1 MSNASKMGRVDR
13 RVKVP
18 GTEVCSSDGFK
29 RVYGDLYLADKDK
42 VLLETNSFRCAFA
55 KMEGHDKNVVSS
67 CKVALIQHCGMNF
80 GETSAN
86 QVLARLGVFLLEAER
101 KGIR

>member
-29 RVYGDLYLADKDK
+29 RVYEDLI
-42 VLLETNSFRCAFA
+42 LLNSEKLLIETAAFRSAFA
-55 KMEGHDKNVVSS
+55 KTEGHDKAVLSS
-67 CKVALIQHCGMNF
+67 SKIALIEHCGANF